1 MKSSR
6 EIAQHH
12 DPIPI
17 ETIAERI
24 GLLSDELEP
33 YGRYKAKIALSVSE
47 RLKDGADAKL
57 VCVVGMT
64 PTRGGEGNTTT
75 LVALAD
81 GLARIGKR
89 PIACL
94 REASLGPALGVRGGA
109 TGGGRAQ
116 VVPTEDLNL
125 HFTGDFHAIGAAN
138 NLLAAMIDASILH
151 GNPYRIDALRVSWRR
166 AVDMSDRVLRKI
178 AVGLRGRPNGYPRET
193 GFDITAA
200 SEVMAIMS
208 VARDLHDLRHRLSRI
223 TVAHSYDDSKPVTA
237 EDLKAAG
244 AMTVLLKDAIKPNL
258 VQTLEGQPALIH
270 CGPFGNIDHGNN
282 SQIADLIGSKLG
294 DYVLTECGFGVDMG
308 MEKFVN
314 IVCRLGHLAPAAAVL
329 VVTVRAIKYHGGLI
343 DRRENDRAV
352 SLNAIEIG
360 MANVRR
366 HLNTIRSFGLPP
378 VLAVNRRAVDSD
390 EEIALVRQ
398 LALEAGAFA
407 AEVNDGF
414 AQGGAGAGDL
424 AEAVVAACRQPGA
437 LRYSYSDE
445 ASIDE
450 KIEAVAI
457 RVYGAKDVFFYPEAE
472 QKIRQ
477 FTRDGLGHLPVC
489 VAKTHLSLSADGSL
503 LNAPENFTIPVR
515 DVRAYTGAGWLVP
528 LCGELTQM
536 PGLGDAP
543 TALNVDIDADG
554 RTIGLF

>member
-1 MKSSR
+1 MRLALTAAKPLMASTGSRSWRSALKSSR

-244 AMTVLLKDAIKPNL
+244 AMTVLLKGRDQAEPRADAR
-258 VQTLEGQPALIH
+258 GAA
-270 CGPFGNIDHGNN
+270 
-282 SQIADLIGSKLG
+282 SADPLW
-294 DYVLTECGFGVDMG
+294 
-308 MEKFVN
+308 
-314 IVCRLGHLAPAAAVL
+314 AV
-329 VVTVRAIKYHGGLI
+329 RKHRPRQQFA
-343 DRRENDRAV
+343 DRRPDR
-352 SLNAIEIG
+352 
-360 MANVRR
+360 
-366 HLNTIRSFGLPP
+366 
-378 VLAVNRRAVDSD
+378 
-390 EEIALVRQ
+390 
-398 LALEAGAFA
+398 
-407 AEVNDGF
+407 
-414 AQGGAGAGDL
+414 
-424 AEAVVAACRQPGA
+424 
-437 LRYSYSDE
+437 
-445 ASIDE
+445 
-450 KIEAVAI
+450 IEA
-457 RVYGAKDVFFYPEAE
+457 R
-472 QKIRQ
+472 
-477 FTRDGLGHLPVC
+477 
-489 VAKTHLSLSADGSL
+489 
-503 LNAPENFTIPVR
+503 
-515 DVRAYTGAGWLVP
+515 
-528 LCGELTQM
+528 
-536 PGLGDAP
+536 
-543 TALNVDIDADG
+543 
-554 RTIGLF
+554 